1 MLFLPVE
8 NITFYT
14 HTNLTGSSNS
24 DFYGSRGQFRGRRGW
39 EGDNL
44 RVGDMK
50 GGKGNGRMHGR
61 GQTKGRRLLKGQYD

>member
-1 MLFLPVE
+1 MAPGD
-8 NITFYT
+8 
-14 HTNLTGSSNS
+14 NLGAV
-24 DFYGSRGQFRGRRGW
+24 GGW

-50 GGKGNGRMHGR
+50 GGKGNGRKHGR